1 MFKRLLRGGV
11 CVKYIKIKQKYIKNL
26 LTYNNM
32 DHIMVTGT
40 NEMTKVHMLIWQY
53 ITQNGGES
61 NAPRNK
67 KAETLSLVFIKPNKE
82 CR

>member
-1 MFKRLLRGGV
+1 
-11 CVKYIKIKQKYIKNL
+11 
-26 LTYNNM
+26 M